1 MTAHNDTAP
10 LAARDRDCSQEE
22 RELEKARKA
31 AELRQLRRVQLS
43 TIPQSFLSLFP
54 RLEVSHAGT

>member
-1 MTAHNDTAP
+1 MHSDTDL

-31 AELRQLRRVQLS
+31 AELRNLRRVQLS
-43 TIPQSFLSLFP
+43 TIPKSFLSWFP